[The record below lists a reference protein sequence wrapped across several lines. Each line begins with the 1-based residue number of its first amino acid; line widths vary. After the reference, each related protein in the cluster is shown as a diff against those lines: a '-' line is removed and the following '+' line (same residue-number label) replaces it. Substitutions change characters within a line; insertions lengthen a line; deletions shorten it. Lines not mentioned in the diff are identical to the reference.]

1 MAEIRTL
8 IREIARGGSEAVL
21 LTGTVTA
28 VDKEKLTVDVLP
40 LADDA
45 PVLGV
50 NLQANQEGTVGV
62 VALPRID
69 SYVVVGMLP
78 GYATGVVLLTDDV
91 EEVRVKIGDRSMKV
105 TEDGI
110 VLNGGENGGL
120 INIEP
125 FIQALNSLITA
136 FNGHTH
142 GNNGAAAPVPQMQ
155 QLDKNGYEDKTVTH

>member
-1 MAEIRTL
+1 MTEIKTL

-21 LTGTVTA
+21 LIGTVTA

-62 VALPRID
+62 VALPRTG

-78 GYATGVVLLTDDV
+78 GYAAGVVLLTDDV
-91 EEVRVKIGDRSMKV
+91 EEVRVTIKERSMRI
-105 TEDGI
+105 TEEGI
-110 VLNGGENGGL
+110 VMNGGTLGGL

-125 FIQALNSLITA
+125 FTQALNSLITV

-142 GNNGAAAPVPQMQ
+142 GNNGAALPAPQMQ
-155 QLDKNGYEDKTVTH
+155 PLDKSSYEDKTVVH